1 MGIFKFFR
9 RKKKSK
15 QRQFIETKG
24 KIRVWRQSF
33 NGRVKYKQW
42 VKPVRWN
49 KKTVWV
55 ELPDGNIIKR
65 RRIEII
71 NGKDE
76 TS

>member
-1 MGIFKFFR
+1 
-9 RKKKSK
+9 
-15 QRQFIETKG
+15 
-24 KIRVWRQSF
+24 VWRQSF